1 MQNAY
6 EFTITLRDQVSN
18 TLKNVGAGL
27 NGMHNKIMQSKA
39 SWSDLGQSM
48 IAFNQ
53 ASQAIQ
59 QANQALESITRP
71 GVEFQSSMADLKAIT
86 GLAQEQVEA
95 LGKSARDLGKEFGTD
110 AARGVESYKLLLS
123 QLGPDLA
130 QTPEVLNEMARNANL
145 LSKTMGG
152 DTTAATQVLTTAMNQ
167 FQVDLQNPI
176 AAAAEMT
183 RQMNTMSAAA
193 KEGSAELPSIKAAL
207 EQSGMAAN
215 TANVSFEET
224 NAAIQILDKAGR
236 RGSEGGIALRNV
248 LATLSQGRF
257 LPKDVQEQML
267 AAGVNINALGDET
280 LTLAERLNALT
291 PVMNDAALM
300 GKLFGRENKDSAMA
314 LISQTQALT
323 ELTEKITGTNTTLD
337 QANEI
342 MGTHQERMNR
352 MQAKFKD
359 IGVTVFNATKSFLPY
374 TAALG
379 QTVMLG
385 SQLLPVY
392 TLARTGFIKAYQGV
406 VRLTMGIKAMTMAKL
421 AANAAWLVSPMGL
434 VVMGITAA
442 AGAYLLLRKRIDET
456 TAAQRALNDVKQTA
470 EESIVRERVE
480 VQRLVGVMH
489 DENATREQKNS
500 AYKRLIE
507 ISPEYFGNLTFEE
520 ALTNKLS
527 IAAEEYTKRLLL
539 NASVKAAE
547 DTIVENLKQQML
559 DEAKGASSQYN
570 ANSFLR
576 QMFGIN
582 SANSEGITQAQ
593 RAGNEWKAI
602 GNFLIGRGYNLDE
615 LHEASRQANLQTA
628 GKSTELVNKTLS
640 DQIQAWN
647 NELQGLGGAVNEN
660 NPSPPANSS
669 TAPAG
674 AAGEDQ
680 ESEEALRSG
689 ISSITS
695 GGARATN
702 ININMGSL
710 IESFTVQTQHL
721 QQSVEEIHDK
731 VVEAL
736 MMSLNSANAMASN

>member
-18 TLKNVGAGL
+18 TLKNVGVGL

-110 AARGVESYKLLLS
+110 AAGGMQSYKLLLS

-130 QTPEVLNEMARNANL
+130 KNQEVLNEMARNTNL

-167 FQVDLQNPI
+167 FQVDMNNPI
-176 AAAAEMT
+176 AAAAEMG
-183 RQMNTMSAAA
+183 QMMNTMSAAA
-193 KEGSAELPSIKAAL
+193 KEGSAELPFIKAAL
-207 EQSGMAAN
+207 ENAGMAAK
-215 TANVSFEET
+215 TAGVSFEET
-224 NAAIQILDKAGR
+224 NAAIQLLDKAGAK
-236 RGSEGGIALRNV
+236 GAEGGVALRNI
-248 LATLSQGRF
+248 LIKLGQGRF
-257 LPKDVQEQML
+257 MPPDTIAELKNAGISVEDL
-267 AAGVNINALGDET
+267 ADNSKSLS
-280 LTLAERLNALT
+280 ERLALLK
-291 PVMNDAALM
+291 PIMNDGALIT
-300 GKLFGRENKDSAMA
+300 KLFDGATKDSAMA
-314 LISQTQALT
+314 LISQVDALD
-323 ELTEKITGTNTTLD
+323 EMTEKITGTNTTLE

-582 SANSEGITQAQ
+582 SANSEGITQGQ

-628 GKSTELVNKTLS
+628 GKSTDLVNKTLS

-647 NELQGLGGAVNEN
+647 NELQGLGGAADEN
-660 NPSPPANSS
+660 NPAPPVNPFRPPG
-669 TAPAG
+669 TPD
-674 AAGEDQ
+674 ED
-680 ESEEALRSG
+680 EETENALRSG

-721 QQSVEEIHDK
+721 QQSAEEIHDK